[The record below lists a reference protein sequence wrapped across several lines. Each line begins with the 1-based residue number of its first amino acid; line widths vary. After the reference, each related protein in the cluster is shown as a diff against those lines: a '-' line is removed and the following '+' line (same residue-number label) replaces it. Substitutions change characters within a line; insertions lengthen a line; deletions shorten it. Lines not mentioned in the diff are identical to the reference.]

1 MPGQQLGNPVWDWPN
16 NFNYIFIFV
25 FGFGIAAAEEHG
37 LKDFL
42 HRGRWFYLIA
52 GCLFSGVK
60 SWMFKLEEVLSDGP
74 YHWTYVIINGTTK

>member
-1 MPGQQLGNPVWDWPN
+1 MPGQQLGNPFWDWPN

-37 LKDFL
+37 LKDVL
-42 HRGRWFYLIA
+42 SRGRWFYLFV

-60 SWMFKLEEVLSDGP
+60 SWMFELEEVLSDSP
-74 YHWTYVIINGTTK
+74 YYWTYGIINGTLR

>member
-25 FGFGIAAAEEHG
+25 FGFGIAATEEHG

-74 YHWTYVIINGTTK
+74 YHWTYAIINGTTR